1 MKKITFL
8 LTILVL
14 FLGSC
19 RSTYQTI
26 GSVRPQI
33 VNDLLKIDTI
43 QSELVINKNSRI
55 QGTAMMRKFL
65 IFTLKAP
72 TNFAES
78 DASGLP
84 KGKIGLLKS
93 AALRDALNTNSFEYL
108 VAPKYD
114 IVVTKSLFITE
125 IVVKVEGYGANLKIK

>member
-33 VNDLLKIDTI
+33 VMIDTI
-43 QSELVINKNSRI
+43 QSEMVINKNSKI
-55 QGTAMMRKFL
+55 QGSAVMRKFL
-65 IFTLKAP
+65 TFKTKFP
-72 TNFAES
+72 TNFAENE
-78 DASGLP
+78 ATGTA
-84 KGKIGLLKS
+84 KGDIERLKS
-93 AALRDALNTNSFEYL
+93 AALRDALNTNNVDYL
-108 VAPKYD
+108 IAPKYD
-114 IVVTKSLFITE
+114 IVVSKTLLTKEVI
-125 IVVKVEGYGANLKIK
+125 VKVEGFGANLKIK